1 MIKKSEDGYLV
12 SNIKH
17 KIDHEINKVDIR
29 EKLKLNKN
37 SPTQQRK
44 KNVEAKTKWKEE
56 GRENK

>member
-37 SPTQQRK
+37 SPTQQRE
-44 KNVEAKTKWKEE
+44 KNVEPKTK
-56 GRENK
+56 